1 MLGLDTAADA
11 GGRSGG
17 GRGGAAGEQLPPQLQ
32 RLLAQAAAGL
42 GAAARASGGAAGGVG
57 PPAAVLSVEE
67 ELDVW
72 AERAAAAAAEAGPEA
87 ATTSLPGAR
96 GVSAALE
103 RLRAPM
109 RALDAGA
116 DGGAAADW
124 EAAKEAAALAGD
136 ALCAAWPV
144 RSGSG
149 GGGNVNAWALPQPRA
164 AQLLALLGGAFAA
177 HCEARLTAVDLW
189 AAPPRAA
196 KGELIGALQLLEAW
210 RAMVEGLMGDWALDP
225 ATAAAAA
232 AAHHAAGAGDGSDD
246 DGGGGGGRGRGGA
259 APAVAFRRWEG
270 APWQDTRAADLI
282 ERFDQIYGILEAAGE
297 LLALLAPSDEAATPA
312 VRAALAPF
320 AALRPHALVVGAP
333 AAEAAWRGAVAESSA
348 RFASVEARGVA
359 RLREVLGISILP
371 RLAAAAAA
379 AAASAHG
386 EEGAAAVAV
395 PAALA
400 ELRGWAALL
409 ARPEVARALEPERRA
424 LVKHVSATRFSHAV
438 FCPLPLAVGALVVM
452 SSPLIHCP
460 PPCLSY
466 LCTHTHTHLHLD
478 RRLPGDTPVRARR
491 PPRRR
496 RPHRRRRARPR
507 GRRRRRRRRR

>member
-116 DGGAAADW
+116 GGGAAADW

-136 ALCAAWPV
+136 ALRAAWPV

-189 AAPPRAA
+189 AVPPRAA

-210 RAMVEGLMGDWALDP
+210 RVTVEGLMGDWALDP

-246 DGGGGGGRGRGGA
+246 DGGGGRGRGGA
-259 APAVAFRRWEG
+259 APAAAFRRWEG
-270 APWQDTRAADLI
+270 APWQDTPAADLI
-282 ERFDQIYGILEAAGE
+282 ERFDQIYGILEVAGE

-312 VRAALAPF
+312 VRAVLAPL
-320 AALRPHALVVGAP
+320 AALRPHALAVGA
-333 AAEAAWRGAVAESSA
+333 
-348 RFASVEARGVA
+348 
-359 RLREVLGISILP
+359 
-371 RLAAAAAA
+371 
-379 AAASAHG
+379 
-386 EEGAAAVAV
+386 

-409 ARPEVARALEPERRA
+409 ARPAVARALEPERRA
-424 LVKHVSATRFSHAV
+424 LVKHVSATRFSDGV

-452 SSPLIHCP
+452 SSL
-460 PPCLSY
+460 LSSTVHH
-466 LCTHTHTHLHLD
+466 LVFPVPAHTHTYI
-478 RRLPGDTPVRARR
+478 
-491 PPRRR
+491 
-496 RPHRRRRARPR
+496 
-507 GRRRRRRRRR
+507 